1 MPDSGRTEVLAKI
14 GYVFLPWLFR
24 RLPIPGRYA
33 NIAGI
38 VLQRH
43 FASPTGPLVVW
54 DRNRKFR
61 VEIQDLNDFIQRS
74 IFFAGYIEYR
84 ETRFVQRALRAGDC
98 FVDVGAN
105 IGWFTLLAAS
115 LVGPTGRVVSFEPA
129 SVIREQ
135 LAKNVSLNSLP
146 QVTIEPFGLSDVNGF
161 AELVAGPPGNRGHTS
176 FLPDHDAL
184 GRDRETVPIIRFN
197 EYCKDHALD
206 HVRLMKVDVEGY
218 EQLVLR
224 GMGDMLR
231 PELVESLLIEIDDQR
246 LRRLGSSSFDVLS
259 YIASRGYE
267 LCHPTVSGLRPI
279 PTRSATD
286 CINVVARAR
295 VKSGG

>member
-1 MPDSGRTEVLAKI
+1 MSDTGRTAVLGKI
-14 GYVFLPWLFR
+14 SYVFLPWLFR

-33 NIAGI
+33 NIAGL

-43 FASPTGPLVVW
+43 FESPTGPLIVW
-54 DRNRKFR
+54 NRNRKFR

-84 ETRFVQRALRAGDC
+84 ETRFVQSVLRPGDC

-129 SVIREQ
+129 NVIREQ
-135 LAKNVSLNSLP
+135 LAKNVSLNRLQ

-161 AELVAGPPGNRGHTS
+161 AELVAGPPGNLGHTS

-184 GRDRETVPIIRFN
+184 GRDRERVPIIRFS

-224 GMGDMLR
+224 GMEDMLR
-231 PELVESLLIEIDDQR
+231 PEFVESLLIEIDDQR
-246 LRRLGSSSFDVLS
+246 LRRLGSSSFDVLA

-267 LCHPTVSGLRPI
+267 LCHPTLSGLRPI
-279 PTRSATD
+279 HSKSAAE
-286 CINVVARAR
+286 CINVIARAR
-295 VKSGG
+295 AKSGG